1 MLEAIPLTANGKLDR
16 RALPAPDANRLDA
29 ERTFVPPRGP
39 VEQELAEMWC
49 DLLRLDKISVHD
61 NFFELG
67 GHSLLLIQISTRIQR
82 VFHVELSLRT
92 LFNVPTIAEMAV
104 SISESQVAE
113 EDPDEIAAMIA
124 ELKDLSPDEL
134 AAFLEA
140 EVV

>member
-1 MLEAIPLTANGKLDR
+1 
-16 RALPAPDANRLDA
+16 
-29 ERTFVPPRGP
+29 
-39 VEQELAEMWC
+39 MWC